1 MTSATNN
8 VERWELSCIDD
19 MLSPKP
25 LHMETG
31 ITRLKSGIL
40 MVSVRTDMH
49 GCKGRMLDWWFKF
62 FETSQHIRWW
72 HPRDHVEHGGWDG
85 VWQRDQNYLG
95 ATIKITQALG
105 EIPPVKGVLKFK
117 EPKSLF
123 KPARVDE
130 AFHNGDVSALVYARL
145 GFGDDVKLDA
155 DGDPLDGHMVQ
166 LARDTPEGCVLR
178 SRFYL
183 GASSPRPETDVP
195 DQLGLNLLLHCY
207 TEFTYLSRFLP
218 SLYYG
223 EHANGE
229 LPPLP
234 W

>member
-1 MTSATNN
+1 MTYATNDTG
-8 VERWELSCIDD
+8 RWELSRIDD
-19 MLSPKP
+19 MLSPGP

-31 ITRLKSGIL
+31 ISRLDNGVL
-40 MVSVRTDMH
+40 MVSIRTDMH

-72 HPRDHVEHGGWDG
+72 HPRDHVEHGGWDDK
-85 VWQRDQNYLG
+85 WRRDENYIG
-95 ATIKITQALG
+95 ATIRITQALAD
-105 EIPPVKGVLKFK
+105 IPPVKGVLKFRDPK
-117 EPKSLF
+117 ELF
-123 KPARVDE
+123 TAAKVEDALQK
-130 AFHNGDVSALVYARL
+130 GDVSALVYARL
-145 GFGDDVKLDA
+145 GFGDDVVTDEN
-155 DGDPLDGHMVQ
+155 GDPVDGYMVQ
-166 LARDTPEGCVLR
+166 MARDTPFGCVLR

-183 GASSPRPETDVP
+183 GCASAQP
-195 DQLGLNLLLHCY
+195 DIDASDRLGLNLLLHCY

-218 SLYYG
+218 ALYYG